1 MAMTQMNVRIDDALR
16 VEGNLALKQVGR
28 SPSRTVRDVWA
39 FAARCRDNPQKLERA
54 LRFLDDD
61 PLSPTQKEKLDAVQ
75 GTWAAMAEGAK
86 ALGIVS
92 TDTAPA
98 PYEELKDRAYR
109 ERFAEGWSA

>member
-16 VEGNLALKQVGR
+16 VEGNLALRQVGR

-61 PLSPTQKEKLDAVQ
+61 PLSSEQKEKLDAVQ
-75 GTWAAMAEGAK
+75 AAWAAMADGAK
-86 ALGIVS
+86 ALGITSDDSAS
-92 TDTAPA
+92 T
-98 PYEELKDRAYR
+98 PYEELKERAYR
-109 ERFAEGWSA
+109 ERFTEGWSA